1 MSKIKILDGGTSM
14 ELARLGNQ
22 LIEKDPLWSAR
33 LLQTNPASF
42 VQCHKNFIEAGSE
55 IILTGSYQA
64 SIEGFVKHAG
74 VTEEQAYSLIKK
86 SVQLAQQAVEEVSK
100 VSGYT
105 AKVAGSVG
113 AYGAIL
119 HDGSEYTG
127 TYIDKMS
134 VQEIKDCHRQ
144 RIKAL
149 VEANPDYIAI
159 ETIPSSIEGK
169 AVVDLLAEEFP
180 GIKCWVSYTCKD
192 ENHTGCGEVFSDA
205 VKEVVSCNNVVAV
218 GINCTHPRLIS
229 PLLKSLQ
236 HLNLTK
242 PVMIK
247 PNSGEDWS
255 TEKGWHGR
263 AESSPLRPEQIEE
276 WIGLGATWIG
286 GCCQIFS
293 PDIANMAK
301 VIKAYVKEKD

>member
-1 MSKIKILDGGTSM
+1 MSKITILDGGTSM
-14 ELARLGNQ
+14 ELARLGNK

-169 AVVDLLAEEFP
+169 A
-180 GIKCWVSYTCKD
+180 D
-192 ENHTGCGEVFSDA
+192 ENHTGYGEVFSDA